1 MNPIIISATELLI
14 KIVRVYFIAGFIFT
28 VPFLLFGIQKL
39 DHDADWQGG
48 FWNTINDIG
57 FRILIT
63 PATCTFWPLF
73 AIRLIRRKSKPTE
86 RNAHRILS
94 KQNG

>member
-1 MNPIIISATELLI
+1 MNENLIAIVEFLI
-14 KIVRVYFIAGFIFT
+14 KIIRIYFIAGFIFT

-39 DHDADWQGG
+39 DDGAQWEWS
-48 FWNTINDIG
+48 FWGIINGIG

-73 AIRLIRRKSKPTE
+73 AIRLIRGKSKPTE
-86 RNAHRILS
+86 RNAHRILA
-94 KQNG
+94 KQN

>member
-1 MNPIIISATELLI
+1 MDENLIAIVEFLI
-14 KIVRVYFIAGFIFT
+14 KIIRIYFIAGFIFT
-28 VPFLLFGIQKL
+28 VPFLLFLVQKL
-39 DHDADWQGG
+39 DQDASWQGG
-48 FWNTINDIG
+48 FWNIINGIG

-73 AIRLIRRKSKPTE
+73 AIRLVRRKSKPIE
-86 RNAHRILS
+86 SNAHRILS